1 MAVLVFQFKPYLI
14 DLIFIIEK
22 NETSIITVMIGIG
35 VLEVVRENF
44 QNISLLIIPLPCNSF
59 LELTFYI
66 TVKYKKASR

>member
-1 MAVLVFQFKPYLI
+1 
-14 DLIFIIEK
+14 
-22 NETSIITVMIGIG
+22 MIGIS